1 MVSAQDVMEPDFP
14 RVEMDTPLSKVIPL
28 LKESSAV
35 VVMDGR
41 QYQGL
46 LVERDIIRA
55 KLSLETKAKTV
66 LRHVPKLSPDT
77 PAEEIARL
85 IVESG
90 VYLLPVLEGER
101 MQGAVSAD
109 TLLREVARRDFG
121 DQPIRRHMSS
131 PVVTIAPEERLG
143 KALKMFKERDISR
156 LPVVD
161 NGQVKGILTMDDVTR
176 KVIHPED
183 RAKGWGKYGEIIAE
197 KKRYLEMPVY
207 GLMVDNPLIMPPEA
221 SVQEVIDAMIAHDIR
236 GMLVGA
242 DRRVEGI
249 VTKKDLLR
257 PLAASARDRRQ
268 PIVIQF
274 AGELDSI
281 KDFSKEEAAAYLLD
295 ELAKHQRFL
304 EVGELYVHLKQH
316 KEVRQGLPLI
326 YCKMRL
332 SSPRGMFV
340 AADEGWGF
348 MNALRQAMGDI
359 DRQIRKAGDR

>member
-1 MVSAQDVMEPDFP
+1 MEPDFP

-35 VVMDGR
+35 VVMNGK

-46 LVERDIIRA
+46 LVEKDIMRA
-55 KLSLETKAKTV
+55 KLSLNTKARTV

-101 MQGAVSAD
+101 MRGAVSAD
-109 TLLREVARRDFG
+109 RLLRETARRDFG
-121 DQPIRRHMSS
+121 DQPIRRYMSS
-131 PVVTIAPEERLG
+131 PVVTIAPHDRVG
-143 KALKMFKERDISR
+143 KALKLFKEKDISR

-161 NGQVKGILTMDDVTR
+161 NGRVQGILTMDDIAR

-183 RAKGWGKYGEIIAE
+183 KAKGWGKYGEIIAE
-197 KKRYLEMPVY
+197 KKRYLEMPVH
-207 GLMVDNPLIMPPEA
+207 GLMVDNPIIMPPEA
-221 SVQEVIDAMIAHDIR
+221 SVQEVIDTMIAHGIR
-236 GMLVGA
+236 GMLLGA

-257 PLAASARDRRQ
+257 PLAASGQERGQ

-274 AGELDSI
+274 AGELDTI
-281 KDFSKEEAAAYLLD
+281 QDFSKEQATAYLLD

-316 KEVRQGLPLI
+316 KEVKQGLPLI
-326 YCKMRL
+326 HCKMRL

-348 MNALRQAMGDI
+348 MNALRQALGDI
-359 DRQIRKAGDR
+359 ERQIRKAEDR